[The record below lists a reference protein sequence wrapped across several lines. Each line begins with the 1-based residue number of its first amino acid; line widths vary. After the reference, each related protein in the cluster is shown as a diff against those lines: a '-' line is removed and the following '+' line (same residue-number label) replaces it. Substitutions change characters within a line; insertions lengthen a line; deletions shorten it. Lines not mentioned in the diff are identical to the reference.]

1 MSVLAPEYGPY
12 NSQSPP
18 SLHLAVVYFP
28 ASYRGGKPWV
38 DNDSSIRSWKIN
50 KKRISCQRHVPII
63 KELSRPWTQ
72 FICRAEES
80 LNSWNEIQQHIGRAA
95 KRSLHFNKKIKLPN
109 DVNSFKEKKKNSNW
123 LEIVSKKVKSLLA
136 AFNGLVET
144 THNYPRPPDPFKY
157 CPSSKSKSVDHR
169 WKIAIAQCARL
180 SWRLMQLFITS
191 PTKHTDTFHQPAE
204 PGTGYTM
211 SAEPSAKPVEWKEC
225 FFSLFYKFRQ
235 RRFRD
240 GHKFHP
246 SPAEPGTG
254 DEKRVFFDRLKS

>member
-1 MSVLAPEYGPY
+1 M
-12 NSQSPP
+12 
-18 SLHLAVVYFP
+18 
-28 ASYRGGKPWV
+28 
-38 DNDSSIRSWKIN
+38 
-50 KKRISCQRHVPII
+50 
-63 KELSRPWTQ
+63 
-72 FICRAEES
+72 
-80 LNSWNEIQQHIGRAA
+80 
-95 KRSLHFNKKIKLPN
+95 
-109 DVNSFKEKKKNSNW
+109 
-123 LEIVSKKVKSLLA
+123 
-136 AFNGLVET
+136 
-144 THNYPRPPDPFKY
+144 
-157 CPSSKSKSVDHR
+157 
-169 WKIAIAQCARL
+169 RL

-211 SAEPSAKPVEWKEC
+211 SAEPFAKPMEWKEC